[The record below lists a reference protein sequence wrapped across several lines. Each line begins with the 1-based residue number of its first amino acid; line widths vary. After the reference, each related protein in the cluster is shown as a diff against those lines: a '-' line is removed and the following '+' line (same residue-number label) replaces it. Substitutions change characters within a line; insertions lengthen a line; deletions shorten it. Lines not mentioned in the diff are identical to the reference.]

1 MAAASVEGGSSGNCF
16 SERAWAEQRRVKGT
30 GRKTRWAPCRWF
42 RAPLLDALLEHPMSP
57 PPRYAAGLE
66 TGTTTLASAKVAYVP
81 GPREGIRP
89 PGSQGAWVAS

>member
-1 MAAASVEGGSSGNCF
+1 MGRAAPSEGHGPEGALGALPVDSVLPSSM
-16 SERAWAEQRRVKGT
+16 R
-30 GRKTRWAPCRWF
+30 
-42 RAPLLDALLEHPMSP
+42 LLEHPMSP

-89 PGSQGAWVAS
+89 TGSQGAWVAS